1 MGFRG
6 KPSSGCAPCRQ
17 RRIKCDRKSPECT
30 QCLRVQGKCHGYRDR
45 LDLMFMHQTDTTVKK
60 ANPRSSKSKLDSPS
74 SAPCDK
80 NEENDNYDIHDQ
92 VIGPIQM
99 QHLIEPIG
107 SRAVNLFMFAFSGGV
122 YLDYLPDM
130 YRHQEKSGSLHMS
143 LEATALAYMANEH
156 HRQDLRQMALQRY
169 GAALSQTNRALQ
181 NLKPTMKLETA
192 TSVLLLALFA
202 VISPHNSNQPQNIW
216 SEHVRGALAILV
228 SCGPDMFNCLSSQ
241 GILHHVISIVQ
252 IDCLDRRVQ
261 MPPQLKALYALS
273 WLNPG
278 PQVQLWSLIDRL
290 AELTASIGRRP
301 ICLSDIEQ
309 IRELDSRFEEL
320 MKCMPEAYSNCFEF
334 EECTT
339 TATHLLEGE
348 NIERIPVLKFT
359 SHRMAQR
366 WNTLRLLRL
375 RSIDLLTSATSTYLS
390 SVPGGTHLDGG
401 LELCLDNA
409 SETAKQITIEICAT
423 VPEHLRP
430 DQFTRY
436 DIMGVAEAAWARSL
450 GWPLS
455 MAKATTHNSEALQD
469 YIERQIQVIAGISST
484 QNLDIQKGSQTGSL
498 VMDGVHAIY
507 LS

>member
-1 MGFRG
+1 
-6 KPSSGCAPCRQ
+6 
-17 RRIKCDRKSPECT
+17 
-30 QCLRVQGKCHGYRDR
+30 
-45 LDLMFMHQTDTTVKK
+45 MHQTDTTVKK
-60 ANPRSSKSKLDSPS
+60 ANPRSPKSKLDPPS
-74 SAPCDK
+74 SSNSDG
-80 NEENDNYDIHDQ
+80 NEKNDNYYTPDQ

-122 YLDYLPDM
+122 YLDYLPAM
-130 YRHQEKSGSLHMS
+130 YGYQAKPSCLHMS
-143 LEATALAYMANEH
+143 LEAAALAYMANGH
-156 HRQDLRQMALQRY
+156 HRQDLRQMALQSY

-181 NLKPTMKLETA
+181 NLKATMKLETA

-202 VISPHNSNQPQNIW
+202 VISPRNSDQTQNIW
-216 SEHVRGALAILV
+216 SEHVRGALAILG
-228 SCGPDMFNCLSSQ
+228 SCRPDVFNSLSSQ

-290 AELTASIGRRP
+290 AELTASIGRTP
-301 ICLSDIEQ
+301 ICISGIEQ
-309 IRELDSRFEEL
+309 IRNLDSSFEEL

-339 TATHLLEGE
+339 TATHLSEGE
-348 NIERIPVLKFT
+348 TIERIPVLKFA
-359 SHRMAQR
+359 SPRMAQR

-375 RSIDLLTSATSTYLS
+375 RSIDLLTSATSDYLS
-390 SVPGGTHLDGG
+390 SVPGGTHLDEG

-409 SETAKQITIEICAT
+409 SETAKQITTEICAT

-436 DIMGVAEAAWARSL
+436 GIMGVAESAWARSL

-455 MAKATTHNSEALQD
+455 MAKATAHNSEALQN
-469 YIERQIQVIAGISST
+469 YIERQIRVIAGISST
-484 QNLDIQKGSQTGSL
+484 HNLDFQKGSQAGSL
-498 VMDGVHAIY
+498 DMDG
-507 LS
+507 